1 MRPVPVSGMVNPII
15 EEEQRPLLDKRD
27 HSLHR
32 YARTMMFATVAALS
46 VATAVF
52 IMLGILVWRLN
63 SSMHAVEASFRPH
76 ANAISNATVE
86 VFKDLGSSIHNVHDL
101 SRVTKEAAEVNFVP
115 LNSAVNSS
123 SIISQRLANLLTHPV
138 LRLSLED

>member
-1 MRPVPVSGMVNPII
+1 MRPVPVSGMVNPI
-15 EEEQRPLLDKRD
+15 EEEQRPLLDKRGE
-27 HSLHR
+27 SLHR
-32 YARTMMFATVAALS
+32 YARIMMFATVAALS

-63 SSMHAVEASFRPH
+63 SSMHAVEASFTPH
-76 ANAISNATVE
+76 ANAITNATIVA
-86 VFKDLGSSIHNVHDL
+86 FQDIGSSIHNLKDL
-101 SRVTKEAAEVNFVP
+101 STVTKAAADVNFQP

-123 SIISQRLANLLTHPV
+123 SIISQRLANLLAHPV